1 MVDVIK
7 QLALAAPLALILL
20 FVPAFGQEIEPSANL
35 TGATPENLTL
45 SAPGDE
51 PMLEQ
56 MSEKGIY
63 GVQLRWAQDTLD
75 PQSQMQ
81 VEIVFFNASAPP
93 PTPENIPQT
102 ETNATGQSSPGAS
115 GFTDPGIIE
124 TTLPVESYDIAIYDE
139 GGSVLWEKADQPGQG
154 GRGTQRIGFEG
165 NYTGPVTI
173 NITDIRPGWE
183 SETQTA
189 EDLTDS
195 VSFTTAVVPEFPI
208 VAAIMAGGIA
218 AGIAAARLR
227 ARVT

>member
-1 MVDVIK
+1 
-7 QLALAAPLALILL
+7 
-20 FVPAFGQEIEPSANL
+20 
-35 TGATPENLTL
+35 
-45 SAPGDE
+45 
-51 PMLEQ
+51 

-63 GVQLRWAQDTLD
+63 LVQFRWPQVTLNE
-75 PQSQMQ
+75 QGAWQI
-81 VEIVFFNASAPP
+81 ELVFLNASSPS
-93 PTPENIPQT
+93 PTPENFPQR
-102 ETNATGQSSPGAS
+102 ETNASGASVSGSS

-124 TTLPVESYDIAIYDE
+124 TTLPVESYDIALYDE
-139 GGSVLWEKADQPGQG
+139 GGNVLWEKADQPGIG
-154 GRGTQRIGFEG
+154 GRGTQRIELES

-195 VSFTTAVVPEFPI
+195 VSFTATIVPEFPI

-218 AGIAAARLR
+218 ASIAAARLR